1 MNDIGTVLAVCIV
14 LLIIQS
20 LVCIAFASIAEQL
33 DDKIEDNKAELF
45 VIIKRLE
52 AVEEEIRSLN
62 NYTRILTEDIEEI
75 KQDC

>member
-1 MNDIGTVLAVCIV
+1 MNDIGTVLAVIGC
-14 LLIIQS
+14 LLIILS
-20 LVCIAFASIAEQL
+20 IVCIVFASIAEQL
-33 DDKIEDNKAELF
+33 DDNIENNKAELR

-52 AVEEEIRSLN
+52 AVEAEIRSLN

>member
-1 MNDIGTVLAVCIV
+1 MNDIGTVIAVIVCLLIILSIVCIV
-14 LLIIQS
+14 
-20 LVCIAFASIAEQL
+20 FASIAELL
-33 DDKIEDNKAELF
+33 DDNIEDNKAELF

-52 AVEEEIRSLN
+52 AVEEDIRSLN